1 MPTGVSSKNPELRS
15 AIIVAARD
23 LFLSRSFEKTS
34 MTDIGNAVSVSKPT
48 VYEHFDSKEEV
59 IAAVVEAA
67 FNDLDLELI
76 RSASTGEITFQE
88 YLRRLPDEYMQM
100 IGCRARSAIH
110 RLLAQQ
116 GTRLPSLARGIT
128 SRISVKMSQAYQ
140 ELFTRVMNSGECK
153 RLDHDVATRI
163 FTSPMNTVMLQI
175 AIEGEEAFSH
185 ERTRA
190 FFEIYFSMVAQYLLP
205 KPM

>member
-1 MPTGVSSKNPELRS
+1 MPPFVSAKNPELRS

-34 MTDIGNAVSVSKPT
+34 MTDIGKAVSVSKPT

-76 RSASTGEITFQE
+76 RSASRGEITFQE
-88 YLRRLPDEYMQM
+88 YIRRLPNEYMMM

-110 RLLAQQ
+110 RLLAQH
-116 GTRLPSLARGIT
+116 GTRLPSTARSIT
-128 SRISVKMSQAYQ
+128 SRISVKMNQAYND
-140 ELFTRVMNSGECK
+140 LFARVMNNGEC
-153 RLDHDVATRI
+153 RRMDHDVATRI
-163 FTSPMNTVMLQI
+163 FTSPMNTAMLQI
-175 AIEGEEAFSH
+175 ALEGEAAFDPDK
-185 ERTRA
+185 TRE
-190 FFEIYFSMVAQYLLP
+190 FFETYFSMVSQHLLL